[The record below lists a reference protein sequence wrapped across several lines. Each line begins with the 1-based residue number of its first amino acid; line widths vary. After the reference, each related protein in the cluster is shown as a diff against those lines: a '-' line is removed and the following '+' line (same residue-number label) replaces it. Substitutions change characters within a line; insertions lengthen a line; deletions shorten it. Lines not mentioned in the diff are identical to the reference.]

1 MHKFLASMTFCVATL
16 GLGAQA
22 VAAPFVQTG
31 STYSLY
37 LGEASASDPL
47 FVVPV
52 FDGAPEGGSWNGLN
66 LTFTESETAL
76 DDGRALISIQIRS
89 NGEMFPASDGT
100 AVYGIGIF
108 GDALDFLREVT
119 LFDARVSFFNS
130 SNKLVSGTDNLASD
144 VEQNRPWDGLFPASD
159 NLFGS
164 EEIGGL
170 GITGIN
176 FDFYIGEDIAEVP
189 APAGMWLYGIGL
201 TAVLAMQRRRQ
212 KIFSL
217 QN

>member
-1 MHKFLASMTFCVATL
+1 MQKLLVSLTFCVAAL
-16 GLGAQA
+16 SLGAQA

-66 LTFTESETAL
+66 LTFTESETEL

-89 NGEMFPASDGT
+89 SGEIFPASNGT

-119 LFDARVSFFNS
+119 LFDARVSFLNS
-130 SNKLVSGTDNLASD
+130 NIELVSETDNLAGD
-144 VEQNRPWDGLFPASD
+144 VEQNRPWDGLFPASN

-176 FDFYIGEDIAEVP
+176 FDFYIGENIAEVP
-189 APAGMWLYGIGL
+189 APAGIWLYGIGL
-201 TAVLAMQRRRQ
+201 AAVLAVRRRQ
-212 KIFSL
+212 K
-217 QN
+217 